1 MKEITVDF
9 KILDNKEKFYNYIS
23 EEMDFPQWFG
33 RNADALN
40 DLLDCEADVH
50 ITVKN
55 SASAGDWATPIISVF
70 SHLKCVEFAKE
81 RTLPSIENMKRSDF
95 WYDLPE
101 ELIAQ
106 TPIEPRNH
114 SRMLKVD
121 RSTGE
126 VEHTHFYNLFN
137 YLKEGDLLVMNDS
150 RVLPARLFG
159 VKDGTGA
166 VVEFLLLEQKGDKV
180 WEILVRPGKK
190 AKPGAKFT
198 FGEGLLRA
206 EILETVEGG
215 NRIAKFDCKG
225 NFFAA
230 LDEVGQMPLPPYIT
244 EKLAD
249 KERYQTVYS
258 RELGSAAAPTA
269 GLHFTEEMLADL
281 KSKGI
286 NLAYVTLHVGLG
298 TFRPVKEE
306 MVLDHKMHSEHFSI
320 PQETA
325 ELINRTKA
333 EGGRVIAVGT
343 TSCRTLES
351 AAERYGEI
359 KACDG
364 YTDIFI
370 YPGFEFKVLDG
381 LITNFHLPESTLI
394 MLVSAFM
401 GYENTM
407 NAYQKAV
414 EERYRFFSFG
424 DSMLIL

>member
-1 MKEITVDF
+1 MKNIILNF
-9 KILDNKEKFYNYIS
+9 KILDSREKFYSFIS
-23 EEMDFPQWFG
+23 REAGFPDWAG
-33 RNADALN
+33 NNADALR
-40 DLLDCEADVH
+40 DELCCREDIH

-55 SASAGDWATPIISVF
+55 TSLAGDWAAPVIAVLSG
-70 SHLKCVEFAKE
+70 LKCAEIE
-81 RTLPSIENMKRSDF
+81 RKKITPSMENMKRSDF
-95 WYDLPE
+95 RYDLPE

-106 TPIEPRNH
+106 TPIEPRDH
-114 SRMLKVD
+114 SRLLKAD
-121 RSTGE
+121 RVSGDIT
-126 VEHTHFYNLFN
+126 HAHFYDLADF
-137 YLKEGDLLVMNDS
+137 LKPGDLLVMNDS

-159 VKDGTGA
+159 VKETGA
-166 VVEFLLLEQKGDKV
+166 AVEFLLLEQKGDKV
-180 WEILVRPGKK
+180 WETLVRPGKK
-190 AKPGAKFT
+190 AKPGTVFS
-198 FGEGLLRA
+198 FGDGLIRG
-206 EILETVEGG
+206 EIIDVAEGG
-215 NRIAKFDCKG
+215 NRIVKFTCEG

-230 LDEVGQMPLPPYIT
+230 LDKVGQMPLPPYIT
-244 EKLAD
+244 KKLEN

-269 GLHFTEEMLADL
+269 GLHFTEEMLSALTDR
-281 KSKGI
+281 GI

-320 PQETA
+320 PTETA
-325 ELINRTKA
+325 EIINRTKA
-333 EGGRVIAVGT
+333 QGGRIIAVGT

-351 AAERYGEI
+351 AAERYGRI
-359 KACDG
+359 IPCSG
-364 YTDIFI
+364 STDIFI

-407 NAYQKAV
+407 NAYKTAV

-424 DSMLIL
+424 DAMLII